1 MGKAELQQ
9 PTNTGDTVH
18 DYSSPACWMH
28 EVDPGYLRYWSRE
41 EVLVFL
47 KSLLEQ
53 ERGGTKAFANI
64 GQAAN
69 LKIADLILG
78 SELDQGE
85 ICVLLQKEIAMRG
98 GAVAVPRKRLTNEHR
113 TKCSLEH
120 AIAFATANQTE
131 LVQAIEHA
139 VPNIFDAELSS
150 HLNRMLQLHRKQL
163 ERLKTLFHIEA

>member
-1 MGKAELQQ
+1 MGNTELQQ
-9 PTNTGDTVH
+9 PTNLGDTVH

-28 EVDPGYLRYWSRE
+28 EVDPGYLGYWSRE

-69 LKIADLILG
+69 LQIADLILG

-120 AIAFATANQTE
+120 AIASATANQTE
-131 LVQAIEHA
+131 LVQAIEQA
-139 VPNIFDAELSS
+139 VSNIFDAELSS
-150 HLNRMLQLHRKQL
+150 HLNRMLHLHRKQL
-163 ERLKTLFHIEA
+163 VRIKTLFT